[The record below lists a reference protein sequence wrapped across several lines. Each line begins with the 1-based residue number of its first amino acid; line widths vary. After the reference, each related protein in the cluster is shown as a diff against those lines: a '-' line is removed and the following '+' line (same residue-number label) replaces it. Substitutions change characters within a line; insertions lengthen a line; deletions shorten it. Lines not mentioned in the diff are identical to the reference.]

1 VNVDINKI
9 SSNTKNIVYLIMLI
23 GQAAWVVFMVFANQ
37 KEIQTTD
44 SRSEKRYK
52 REIEFSKDHETRL
65 RKLEAS
71 MHFNEGKNSKEK

>member
-1 VNVDINKI
+1 MNLDINKI

-44 SRSEKRYK
+44 ARSEKRYK
-52 REIEFSKDHETRL
+52 REIEFSKDHESRL
-65 RKLEAS
+65 RKIES
-71 MHFNEGKNSKEK
+71 FMNYSKGKNSKEK